1 MEYSCVRFNDLPDE
15 ILMIIFKKMNNV
27 EVLYSLHSVNQRLNK
42 LVQDSIFTS
51 RLTFVKRC
59 SDNLVDAFPCNM
71 MLNRFCLQILPEVH
85 DKIKW
90 LDLESSSMKNV
101 LCATDYPNLYGLG
114 LYNIN
119 EESARCLF
127 TDETLSSGI
136 FKNQIRTLFIT
147 IDNDDDDSYEDM
159 VLSATSIVNYI
170 LNVFTGLI
178 YLKFNESLY
187 KNCARLLL
195 DDEFLPT
202 FRSST
207 LLKLNIR
214 VQCFDDC
221 LYLLDGRF
229 NQLHTLCVD
238 LVHINRPHEIKN
250 QGDLPNLKCFSLS
263 CNLAISFYD
272 ELILPLLYR
281 MSNLEQLGLYIATI
295 NATFIDGNH
304 LKRDIINRM
313 ARLNQFTF
321 YIASFMFICN
331 PLDFPSAEDIQR
343 TFIDFPKN
351 NIISYVDY
359 FPEAKQS
366 QCRIYSYPSF
376 IPYYDNITNNFP
388 GGLFQY
394 VRVISLYDEYPF
406 EHEFFIRI
414 QKSFPFIEE
423 LTVINYKSQNEKQS
437 YESNNGSQNLS
448 LVEYSFLNEL
458 AIVRVHDHYIE
469 QFLFNTKTYLHNNV
483 LLHIDYESLQR
494 VTHNFTRE
502 NTQINCAKI
511 NELKLYGETCPN
523 SSLQEYFPNAKICFS
538 RSILKDKK

>member
-1 MEYSCVRFNDLPDE
+1 
-15 ILMIIFKKMNNV
+15 MIK
-27 EVLYSLHSVNQRLNK
+27 Y
-42 LVQDSIFTS
+42 
-51 RLTFVKRC
+51 
-59 SDNLVDAFPCNM
+59 
-71 MLNRFCLQILPEVH
+71 
-85 DKIKW
+85 
-90 LDLESSSMKNV
+90 
-101 LCATDYPNLYGLG
+101 ATN
-114 LYNIN
+114 
-119 EESARCLF
+119 
-127 TDETLSSGI
+127 ETLLFGI

-147 IDNDDDDSYEDM
+147 IDNNHDSYEEM
-159 VLSATSIVNYI
+159 ELSATRIINYI

-178 YLKFNESLY
+178 YLKLHESLY
-187 KNCARLLL
+187 KNCARLLF

-214 VQCFDDC
+214 IQCFDDC

-229 NQLHTLCVD
+229 SQLHTLCVD

-250 QGDLPNLKCFSLS
+250 QGDLPNLKCFSPS

-281 MSNLEQLGLYIATI
+281 MSNLEQLGLYIETV
-295 NATFIDGNH
+295 NTTLIDGNH
-304 LKRDIINRM
+304 LKRDVIN
-313 ARLNQFTF
+313 
-321 YIASFMFICN
+321 
-331 PLDFPSAEDIQR
+331 PEDIQR
-343 TFIDFPKN
+343 TFVDFPKK
-351 NIISYVDY
+351 NIISNVDY

-376 IPYYDNITNNFP
+376 TPYYNNITNNFP

-437 YESNNGSQNLS
+437 YESINDSQNLS
-448 LVEYSFLNEL
+448 LVEYSFLNEI

-483 LLHIDYESLQR
+483 LLHINYESLQR

-511 NELKLYGETCPN
+511 NELILYGERCPI
-523 SSLQEYFPNAKICFS
+523 SSLQKYFPNAKICFFKS
-538 RSILKDKK
+538 TL